1 MKTIDEI
8 YEQLLVALKEANYLV
23 SDYDYTWE
31 DSFYM
36 IVEKMDDDSQ
46 AFRLTVRLEEETVH
60 ATLDLVEVYVQER
73 YYNADDDYLPDDFE
87 DEMKFEVD
95 DPELIKNLV
104 DFVGNIGFC
113 GVSDL
118 VNDLLNEIEEL
129 TERYSVEAISFYQ
142 KNWTLVDTLL
152 TNYIMHSG
160 GADGSDTMWDI
171 IGRVYG
177 LEVVRHYYYINK
189 TPRGNFPIS
198 NSAYEE
204 GKCAVYRANNTLKRQ
219 NFESICFC
227 FPEIG
232 VKSKTLMQY
241 MLLQKDLMGTL
252 LREEQVGQYKW
263 QLILIRMYLYLTNQG
278 AVGLPMTL
286 NFQNGNIVKP
296 RFYD

>member
-87 DEMKFEVD
+87 DEMKFKVD

-129 TERYSVEAISFYQ
+129 TERYSVEAISFLSKELDSRGYF
-142 KNWTLVDTLL
+142 VD
-152 TNYIMHSG
+152 
-160 GADGSDTMWDI
+160 
-171 IGRVYG
+171 
-177 LEVVRHYYYINK
+177 
-189 TPRGNFPIS
+189 
-198 NSAYEE
+198 
-204 GKCAVYRANNTLKRQ
+204 
-219 NFESICFC
+219 
-227 FPEIG
+227 
-232 VKSKTLMQY
+232 
-241 MLLQKDLMGTL
+241 
-252 LREEQVGQYKW
+252 
-263 QLILIRMYLYLTNQG
+263 
-278 AVGLPMTL
+278 
-286 NFQNGNIVKP
+286 
-296 RFYD
+296 

>member
-129 TERYSVEAISFYQ
+129 TERYSVEAISFLSEELDSRGYF
-142 KNWTLVDTLL
+142 VD
-152 TNYIMHSG
+152 
-160 GADGSDTMWDI
+160 
-171 IGRVYG
+171 
-177 LEVVRHYYYINK
+177 
-189 TPRGNFPIS
+189 
-198 NSAYEE
+198 
-204 GKCAVYRANNTLKRQ
+204 
-219 NFESICFC
+219 
-227 FPEIG
+227 
-232 VKSKTLMQY
+232 
-241 MLLQKDLMGTL
+241 
-252 LREEQVGQYKW
+252 
-263 QLILIRMYLYLTNQG
+263 
-278 AVGLPMTL
+278 
-286 NFQNGNIVKP
+286 
-296 RFYD
+296 

>member
-1 MKTIDEI
+1 MIDEI
-8 YEQLLVALKEANYLV
+8 YEQLLVALEEANYLV

-129 TERYSVEAISFYQ
+129 TERYSVEAISFLSKELDSRGYF
-142 KNWTLVDTLL
+142 VD
-152 TNYIMHSG
+152 
-160 GADGSDTMWDI
+160 
-171 IGRVYG
+171 
-177 LEVVRHYYYINK
+177 
-189 TPRGNFPIS
+189 
-198 NSAYEE
+198 
-204 GKCAVYRANNTLKRQ
+204 
-219 NFESICFC
+219 
-227 FPEIG
+227 
-232 VKSKTLMQY
+232 
-241 MLLQKDLMGTL
+241 
-252 LREEQVGQYKW
+252 
-263 QLILIRMYLYLTNQG
+263 
-278 AVGLPMTL
+278 
-286 NFQNGNIVKP
+286 
-296 RFYD
+296 

>member
-129 TERYSVEAISFYQ
+129 TERYSVEAISFLSKELDSRGYF
-142 KNWTLVDTLL
+142 VD
-152 TNYIMHSG
+152 
-160 GADGSDTMWDI
+160 
-171 IGRVYG
+171 
-177 LEVVRHYYYINK
+177 
-189 TPRGNFPIS
+189 
-198 NSAYEE
+198 
-204 GKCAVYRANNTLKRQ
+204 
-219 NFESICFC
+219 
-227 FPEIG
+227 
-232 VKSKTLMQY
+232 
-241 MLLQKDLMGTL
+241 
-252 LREEQVGQYKW
+252 
-263 QLILIRMYLYLTNQG
+263 
-278 AVGLPMTL
+278 
-286 NFQNGNIVKP
+286 
-296 RFYD
+296 

>member
-46 AFRLTVRLEEETVH
+46 AFRLTARLEEETVH

-95 DPELIKNLV
+95 DPELIKNLA

-129 TERYSVEAISFYQ
+129 TERYSVEAISFLSKELDSRGYF
-142 KNWTLVDTLL
+142 VD
-152 TNYIMHSG
+152 
-160 GADGSDTMWDI
+160 
-171 IGRVYG
+171 
-177 LEVVRHYYYINK
+177 
-189 TPRGNFPIS
+189 
-198 NSAYEE
+198 
-204 GKCAVYRANNTLKRQ
+204 
-219 NFESICFC
+219 
-227 FPEIG
+227 
-232 VKSKTLMQY
+232 
-241 MLLQKDLMGTL
+241 
-252 LREEQVGQYKW
+252 
-263 QLILIRMYLYLTNQG
+263 
-278 AVGLPMTL
+278 
-286 NFQNGNIVKP
+286 
-296 RFYD
+296 

>member
-8 YEQLLVALKEANYLV
+8 YEQLLVALEEANYLV
-23 SDYDYTWE
+23 SDHDYTWE

-36 IVEKMDDDSQ
+36 IIEKMDDDSQ

-129 TERYSVEAISFYQ
+129 TERYSVEAISFLSKELDSRGYF
-142 KNWTLVDTLL
+142 VD
-152 TNYIMHSG
+152 
-160 GADGSDTMWDI
+160 
-171 IGRVYG
+171 
-177 LEVVRHYYYINK
+177 
-189 TPRGNFPIS
+189 
-198 NSAYEE
+198 
-204 GKCAVYRANNTLKRQ
+204 
-219 NFESICFC
+219 
-227 FPEIG
+227 
-232 VKSKTLMQY
+232 
-241 MLLQKDLMGTL
+241 
-252 LREEQVGQYKW
+252 
-263 QLILIRMYLYLTNQG
+263 
-278 AVGLPMTL
+278 
-286 NFQNGNIVKP
+286 
-296 RFYD
+296 

>member
-8 YEQLLVALKEANYLV
+8 YEQLLVALKVANYLV

-129 TERYSVEAISFYQ
+129 TERYSVEAISFLSKELDSRGYF
-142 KNWTLVDTLL
+142 VD
-152 TNYIMHSG
+152 
-160 GADGSDTMWDI
+160 
-171 IGRVYG
+171 
-177 LEVVRHYYYINK
+177 
-189 TPRGNFPIS
+189 
-198 NSAYEE
+198 
-204 GKCAVYRANNTLKRQ
+204 
-219 NFESICFC
+219 
-227 FPEIG
+227 
-232 VKSKTLMQY
+232 
-241 MLLQKDLMGTL
+241 
-252 LREEQVGQYKW
+252 
-263 QLILIRMYLYLTNQG
+263 
-278 AVGLPMTL
+278 
-286 NFQNGNIVKP
+286 
-296 RFYD
+296 

>member
-46 AFRLTVRLEEETVH
+46 AFKLTVRLEEETVH

-129 TERYSVEAISFYQ
+129 TERYSVEAISFLSKELDSRGYF
-142 KNWTLVDTLL
+142 VD
-152 TNYIMHSG
+152 
-160 GADGSDTMWDI
+160 
-171 IGRVYG
+171 
-177 LEVVRHYYYINK
+177 
-189 TPRGNFPIS
+189 
-198 NSAYEE
+198 
-204 GKCAVYRANNTLKRQ
+204 
-219 NFESICFC
+219 
-227 FPEIG
+227 
-232 VKSKTLMQY
+232 
-241 MLLQKDLMGTL
+241 
-252 LREEQVGQYKW
+252 
-263 QLILIRMYLYLTNQG
+263 
-278 AVGLPMTL
+278 
-286 NFQNGNIVKP
+286 
-296 RFYD
+296 

>member
-46 AFRLTVRLEEETVH
+46 AFRLTVRLEKETVH

-129 TERYSVEAISFYQ
+129 TERYSVEAISFLSKELDSRGYF
-142 KNWTLVDTLL
+142 VD
-152 TNYIMHSG
+152 
-160 GADGSDTMWDI
+160 
-171 IGRVYG
+171 
-177 LEVVRHYYYINK
+177 
-189 TPRGNFPIS
+189 
-198 NSAYEE
+198 
-204 GKCAVYRANNTLKRQ
+204 
-219 NFESICFC
+219 
-227 FPEIG
+227 
-232 VKSKTLMQY
+232 
-241 MLLQKDLMGTL
+241 
-252 LREEQVGQYKW
+252 
-263 QLILIRMYLYLTNQG
+263 
-278 AVGLPMTL
+278 
-286 NFQNGNIVKP
+286 
-296 RFYD
+296 

>member
-60 ATLDLVEVYVQER
+60 PTLDLVEVYVQER

-129 TERYSVEAISFYQ
+129 TERYSVEAISFLSKELDSRGYF
-142 KNWTLVDTLL
+142 VD
-152 TNYIMHSG
+152 
-160 GADGSDTMWDI
+160 
-171 IGRVYG
+171 
-177 LEVVRHYYYINK
+177 
-189 TPRGNFPIS
+189 
-198 NSAYEE
+198 
-204 GKCAVYRANNTLKRQ
+204 
-219 NFESICFC
+219 
-227 FPEIG
+227 
-232 VKSKTLMQY
+232 
-241 MLLQKDLMGTL
+241 
-252 LREEQVGQYKW
+252 
-263 QLILIRMYLYLTNQG
+263 
-278 AVGLPMTL
+278 
-286 NFQNGNIVKP
+286 
-296 RFYD
+296 

>member
-87 DEMKFEVD
+87 DEMKFGVIYL
-95 DPELIKNLV
+95 ELIKNLV

-129 TERYSVEAISFYQ
+129 TERYSVEAISFLSKELDSRGYF
-142 KNWTLVDTLL
+142 VD
-152 TNYIMHSG
+152 
-160 GADGSDTMWDI
+160 
-171 IGRVYG
+171 
-177 LEVVRHYYYINK
+177 
-189 TPRGNFPIS
+189 
-198 NSAYEE
+198 
-204 GKCAVYRANNTLKRQ
+204 
-219 NFESICFC
+219 
-227 FPEIG
+227 
-232 VKSKTLMQY
+232 
-241 MLLQKDLMGTL
+241 
-252 LREEQVGQYKW
+252 
-263 QLILIRMYLYLTNQG
+263 
-278 AVGLPMTL
+278 
-286 NFQNGNIVKP
+286 
-296 RFYD
+296 

>member
-31 DSFYM
+31 ESFYM

-129 TERYSVEAISFYQ
+129 TERYSVEAISFLSKELDSRGYF
-142 KNWTLVDTLL
+142 VD
-152 TNYIMHSG
+152 
-160 GADGSDTMWDI
+160 
-171 IGRVYG
+171 
-177 LEVVRHYYYINK
+177 
-189 TPRGNFPIS
+189 
-198 NSAYEE
+198 
-204 GKCAVYRANNTLKRQ
+204 
-219 NFESICFC
+219 
-227 FPEIG
+227 
-232 VKSKTLMQY
+232 
-241 MLLQKDLMGTL
+241 
-252 LREEQVGQYKW
+252 
-263 QLILIRMYLYLTNQG
+263 
-278 AVGLPMTL
+278 
-286 NFQNGNIVKP
+286 
-296 RFYD
+296 

>member
-23 SDYDYTWE
+23 SDYDYTWG

-129 TERYSVEAISFYQ
+129 TERYSVEAISFLSKELDSRGYF
-142 KNWTLVDTLL
+142 VD
-152 TNYIMHSG
+152 
-160 GADGSDTMWDI
+160 
-171 IGRVYG
+171 
-177 LEVVRHYYYINK
+177 
-189 TPRGNFPIS
+189 
-198 NSAYEE
+198 
-204 GKCAVYRANNTLKRQ
+204 
-219 NFESICFC
+219 
-227 FPEIG
+227 
-232 VKSKTLMQY
+232 
-241 MLLQKDLMGTL
+241 
-252 LREEQVGQYKW
+252 
-263 QLILIRMYLYLTNQG
+263 
-278 AVGLPMTL
+278 
-286 NFQNGNIVKP
+286 
-296 RFYD
+296 

>member
-73 YYNADDDYLPDDFE
+73 YYNADDDYLPNDFE

-118 VNDLLNEIEEL
+118 VNNLLNEIEEL
-129 TERYSVEAISFYQ
+129 TERYSVEAISFLSKELDSRGYF
-142 KNWTLVDTLL
+142 VD
-152 TNYIMHSG
+152 
-160 GADGSDTMWDI
+160 
-171 IGRVYG
+171 
-177 LEVVRHYYYINK
+177 
-189 TPRGNFPIS
+189 
-198 NSAYEE
+198 
-204 GKCAVYRANNTLKRQ
+204 
-219 NFESICFC
+219 
-227 FPEIG
+227 
-232 VKSKTLMQY
+232 
-241 MLLQKDLMGTL
+241 
-252 LREEQVGQYKW
+252 
-263 QLILIRMYLYLTNQG
+263 
-278 AVGLPMTL
+278 
-286 NFQNGNIVKP
+286 
-296 RFYD
+296 

>member
-1 MKTIDEI
+1 MIDEI
-8 YEQLLVALKEANYLV
+8 HEQLLVALEEANYLV
-23 SDYDYTWE
+23 SDHDYTWE

-129 TERYSVEAISFYQ
+129 TERYSVEAISFLSKELDSRGYF
-142 KNWTLVDTLL
+142 VD
-152 TNYIMHSG
+152 
-160 GADGSDTMWDI
+160 
-171 IGRVYG
+171 
-177 LEVVRHYYYINK
+177 
-189 TPRGNFPIS
+189 
-198 NSAYEE
+198 
-204 GKCAVYRANNTLKRQ
+204 
-219 NFESICFC
+219 
-227 FPEIG
+227 
-232 VKSKTLMQY
+232 
-241 MLLQKDLMGTL
+241 
-252 LREEQVGQYKW
+252 
-263 QLILIRMYLYLTNQG
+263 
-278 AVGLPMTL
+278 
-286 NFQNGNIVKP
+286 
-296 RFYD
+296 

>member
-23 SDYDYTWE
+23 SDYGYTWE

-129 TERYSVEAISFYQ
+129 TERYSVEAISFLSKELDSRGYF
-142 KNWTLVDTLL
+142 VD
-152 TNYIMHSG
+152 
-160 GADGSDTMWDI
+160 
-171 IGRVYG
+171 
-177 LEVVRHYYYINK
+177 
-189 TPRGNFPIS
+189 
-198 NSAYEE
+198 
-204 GKCAVYRANNTLKRQ
+204 
-219 NFESICFC
+219 
-227 FPEIG
+227 
-232 VKSKTLMQY
+232 
-241 MLLQKDLMGTL
+241 
-252 LREEQVGQYKW
+252 
-263 QLILIRMYLYLTNQG
+263 
-278 AVGLPMTL
+278 
-286 NFQNGNIVKP
+286 
-296 RFYD
+296 